1 MKPSAD
7 PIIEVRELRKV
18 YHTPFSRRRVV
29 ALDGISFSVE
39 RGEIFGFVGPNGAG
53 KTTTIRILMGLIRP
67 SAGGASLFGMAVP
80 SRQARARIGFL
91 PEAPYFYEY
100 LTVGELLD
108 LVGRLFGMDRRAR
121 RRRAGELIEL
131 VGLERA
137 RKQALKSYS
146 KGMLQ
151 RAGIAQSLMSDP
163 ELVVLDEPTSGLDPL
178 GRREVRQIVQG
189 LNQAGKTVFFSSHI
203 LADVEAIADRVA
215 IIVGGKL
222 HDVGRV
228 SELVDGSL
236 VSTALHLRL
245 PADAGAAA
253 EALEPRCRR
262 FDRRGDE
269 LELELDP
276 SADVDQIL
284 AEARALGARVV
295 SVAPRHESLEDLFV
309 RRARLAGS
317 EGLGRAAPPGRT
329 GSPGSPGSPSSESS
343 AATASSASSAP
354 EPASTG
360 PGEGGAARSAA
371 DAAGN
376 GAGAR
381 RSAAGDGA
389 HDPDQPRRSGR
400 GAGAT

>member
-1 MKPSAD
+1 MKPDAA
-7 PIIEVRELRKV
+7 IIEVRDLRKV
-18 YHTPFSRRRVV
+18 YHTPLSRRRVV
-29 ALDGISFSVE
+29 AVEGISFAVE
-39 RGEIFGFVGPNGAG
+39 PGEIFGFVGPNGAG

-67 SAGGASLFGMAVP
+67 SAGSASLFGHPVP

-151 RAGIAQSLMSDP
+151 RAGVAQALMSDP

-178 GRREVRQIVQG
+178 GRREVREIV
-189 LNQAGKTVFFSSHI
+189 LRLRSAGKTVFFSSHI

-228 SELVDGSL
+228 SELVDRSL
-236 VSTALHLRL
+236 VSTALRLRL
-245 PADAGAAA
+245 PSGDGAASA
-253 EALEPRCRR
+253 ALEPRCRR
-262 FDRRGDE
+262 VERRGDE
-269 LELELDP
+269 LELELGPD
-276 SADVDQIL
+276 ADVDQIL
-284 AEARALGARVV
+284 AEARALGAKVV
-295 SVAPRHESLEDLFV
+295 SVTPRHETLEDLFV
-309 RRARLAGS
+309 RRARTAGS
-317 EGLGRAAPPGRT
+317 EGLGAGAPRAAAAGDTAAGEVGASGGADGEGEDLGRAGATADAPPGPAASRK
-329 GSPGSPGSPSSESS
+329 SAS
-343 AATASSASSAP
+343 AAIAP
-354 EPASTG
+354 DQ
-360 PGEGGAARSAA
+360 ARAP
-371 DAAGN
+371 DRRK
-376 GAGAR
+376 AGAE
-381 RSAAGDGA
+381 
-389 HDPDQPRRSGR
+389 
-400 GAGAT
+400 

>member
-7 PIIEVRELRKV
+7 SILQVSDLRKV
-18 YHTPFSRRRVV
+18 YHTPLSRRRVV

-39 RGEIFGFVGPNGAG
+39 RGEVFGFVGPNGAG

-67 SAGGASLFGMAVP
+67 SGGSASLFGHPVP

-108 LVGRLFGMDRRAR
+108 LVGRLFGMDRGAR
-121 RRRAGELIEL
+121 RRRADELIEL

-178 GRREVRQIVQG
+178 GRREVREIV
-189 LNQAGKTVFFSSHI
+189 LRLHAEGKTVFFSSHI

-215 IIVGGKL
+215 IIAGGKL
-222 HDVGRV
+222 HEVGRV

-236 VSTALHLRL
+236 VSTAVHLRL

-253 EALEPRCRR
+253 AALEPRCRR
-262 FDRRGDE
+262 FDQRADE

-276 SADVDQIL
+276 AADVDQIL

-295 SVAPRHESLEDLFV
+295 SVTPRHESLEDLFV

-317 EGLGRAAPPGRT
+317 EGLGARRAASPEPGDGAPT
-329 GSPGSPGSPSSESS
+329 GEPGVSQPE
-343 AATASSASSAP
+343 ARKSAP
-354 EPASTG
+354 
-360 PGEGGAARSAA
+360 
-371 DAAGN
+371 GN
-376 GAGAR
+376 GAPGE
-381 RSAAGDGA
+381 
-389 HDPDQPRRSGR
+389 PRRR
-400 GAGAT
+400 GAGVS

>member
-1 MKPSAD
+1 MTDTAV
-7 PIIEVRELRKV
+7 IEVRDLRKV

-29 ALDGISFSVE
+29 AVDGISFAVSP
-39 RGEIFGFVGPNGAG
+39 GEIFGFVGPNGAG

-67 SAGGASLFGMAVP
+67 GAGSAHLFGHPVP
-80 SRQARARIGFL
+80 SRKARARIGFL

-151 RAGIAQSLMSDP
+151 RAGIAQALMSDP

-178 GRREVRQIVQG
+178 GRREVREIV
-189 LNQAGKTVFFSSHI
+189 LRLRAAGKTVFFSSHI

-236 VSTALHLRL
+236 VSTALRLRL
-245 PADAGAAA
+245 PAGDGAASS
-253 EALEPRCRR
+253 ALEPRCRR
-262 FDRRGDE
+262 VERRGDE
-269 LELELDP
+269 LELELGPD
-276 SADVDQIL
+276 ADVDQIL
-284 AEARALGARVV
+284 AEARALGAKVIAV
-295 SVAPRHESLEDLFV
+295 TPRHETLEDLFV
-309 RRARLAGS
+309 RRARMAGS
-317 EGLGRAAPPGRT
+317 EGLGAVRAANGAAGGATVAHGAQGADDGAAGAQKPA
-329 GSPGSPGSPSSESS
+329 SE
-343 AATASSASSAP
+343 ATAAP
-354 EPASTG
+354 EVET
-360 PGEGGAARSAA
+360 R
-371 DAAGN
+371 AG
-376 GAGAR
+376 
-381 RSAAGDGA
+381 
-389 HDPDQPRRSGR
+389 QR
-400 GAGAT
+400 GAGAE